1 MFKNLLNLNKTLS
14 FSSSNLSNYKVIL
27 GLAVLLILSILIN
40 FNARVYEKN
49 IWLDNPTFFTAEGRP
64 LVRQG
69 DPAYFLNIA
78 MYLKKNIPIEE
89 YYNKLN
95 FPNSFKRKVKLKIM
109 TSTKAINKSY

>member
-64 LVRQG
+64 LVR
-69 DPAYFLNIA
+69 
-78 MYLKKNIPIEE
+78 IEE
-89 YYNKLN
+89 NVYCI
-95 FPNSFKRKVKLKIM
+95 KIH
-109 TSTKAINKSY
+109 IY